1 MAGQNEAARPNII
14 LCMADDQGW
23 GDVGYYGHPL
33 LKTPNL
39 DKMEKVSLRFDRFY
53 AAAPV
58 CSPTRASIL
67 TGRNPNRCGVVN
79 HGHPMRP
86 QDTTLA
92 EALKTSGYATGHFGK
107 WHLGSL
113 EKPSPVNPGNSG
125 FDEWISSPNYFDMN
139 PLMCSNG
146 VVVQCQ
152 GDSSDIVVDATIEF
166 MRRQVDADR
175 PFLALVWFAAPHDP
189 HEAAEADLAL
199 YGDDKFKGYFAEITA
214 MDRAF
219 GRLRSEIRTLGIR
232 DNTILWYTSDNGG
245 LDERSTGGRGKKGL
259 LLEGGLRVPALLEW
273 PARIP
278 GPRVTDVPCVSSD
291 IYPTLLEITKTSV
304 SNQFP
309 LDGISLVPLI
319 DGTMTSRSKPIGF
332 WRYPAPGRATWS
344 GRLLAALMN
353 AQKEGKEI
361 GNPDRLDTD
370 AGSVEKQYPEDS
382 APGHAAWL
390 DWPWKLHR
398 RQQAGK
404 GPTFALYNLEND
416 PYEKSNLIQ
425 ERPERADSM
434 RVKIEEW
441 QNSVLKSLNGEDY

>member
-1 MAGQNEAARPNII
+1 
-14 LCMADDQGW
+14 MADDQGW
-23 GDVGYYGHPL
+23 GDVGYNDHPL

-39 DKMEKVSLRFDRFY
+39 DEMAKVSLRFDRFY

-92 EALKTSGYATGHFGK
+92 EALKPSGYTTGHFGK

-113 EKPSPVNPGNSG
+113 EKTSPVNPGNSG
-125 FDEWISSPNYFDMN
+125 FDEWFSAPNFFDMN

-146 VVVQCQ
+146 VVVQCH
-152 GDSSDIVVDATIEF
+152 GDSSDVVVDRAIDFIRE
-166 MRRQVDADR
+166 QVDADQ

-189 HEAAEADLAL
+189 HEASQEDLAL
-199 YGDDKFKGYFAEITA
+199 YGDDPFKGYFAEITA

-219 GRLRSEIRTLGIR
+219 GRLRREICTLGIR

-273 PARIP
+273 PARISS
-278 GPRVTDVPCVSSD
+278 PRITDAPCVSSD

-304 SNQFP
+304 SNQYP
-309 LDGISLVPLI
+309 MDGISLVPLI
-319 DGTMTSRSKPIGF
+319 DDTMTARPKPIGF
-332 WRYPAPGRATWS
+332 WRYPSPGRATWS
-344 GRLLAALMN
+344 DRLLAAMMA
-353 AQKEGKEI
+353 AQTEGKEI
-361 GNPDRLDTD
+361 GNPDWQDTD

-382 APGHAAWL
+382 APGHATWL

-404 GPTFALYNLEND
+404 VPTFALYNLKND
-416 PYEKSNLIQ
+416 PYEKNNLIHQ
-425 ERPERADSM
+425 MPERADSM
-434 RVKIEEW
+434 RAKMENW
-441 QNSVLKSLNGEDY
+441 QGSVLQSLNGRDY